1 MQFPED
7 LVILPL
13 ESKVLLPSVVLRLTI
28 RGKEAS
34 ELVKTY
40 FKHSQ
45 NSSIYIACIPL
56 LPFKKKETNPDV
68 AMNIAS
74 QAPQVPVTPT
84 VNPDGIKED
93 GLILWKDKK
102 RLMKYGCVARITR
115 VQRSGTNLFG
125 VFVEGL
131 GRFRVNQVYERD
143 LPPAKHWANVSY
155 YPDIIDADDHDI
167 EKFKELG
174 QAFVSRMR
182 KLKLPDALL
191 EPLTKLVNNKPVPF
205 LVDLFSSLIE
215 TTFEEKL
222 KMLSSP
228 TLKCRIHMMNDW
240 IIRQLH
246 VLQLTDTIGMGVE
259 GSLSKRQREFYLRQQ
274 LEAIQEELKGN
285 SRSESLIA
293 EGDELSDLYKKLAE
307 ARLPNDAL
315 IAAQRELKRMKHL
328 QPASSEYGVARHYL
342 EWMSDL
348 PWNQFTQDN
357 LNLQKVKHVLDSDHF
372 GLNIVKKRIIEYL
385 SVIKVKDDLKAPILC
400 LVGPPGVG
408 KTSLGVSIARSMS
421 RHFHRI
427 SLGGVHD
434 EAEIRG
440 HRRTYVGAMPG
451 VIIQGLRKSRVK
463 NPLFLLDE
471 IDKLASSSHHGDPA
485 AALLEV
491 LDPEQN
497 DTFTDH
503 YLNVPFDLSNILF
516 VATAN
521 SLDTIPEPL
530 LDRMEVIELHGYTF
544 DEKLYIAKT
553 YLIPKQINAHGLE
566 LQHIQISDD
575 TILRIAESY
584 TRESGVRNLERM
596 LASVIRAKCVQ
607 LAELKE
613 GGEEGLY
620 DSRVTVEDISQILG
634 NVKFEKEVFE
644 RNPCPGVVIGL
655 AYSGSGHG
663 GIMFV
668 EATKMPGSGK
678 LHLTGSLG
686 NVLQESA
693 QIALSWVKANAFG
706 LGLTLHP
713 KERLAKDDDI
723 HIHLPHGS
731 IPKDGPSAGITLIC
745 ALVSLYS
752 NKCIPTTV
760 AMTGEI
766 SLRGQVLPVGGIKEK
781 VISAHRAG
789 IRKIIIPFRNKRDV
803 EATVPET
810 VQADIVFSFVQDI
823 WQMLHVAFEN
833 EKWSAQSRRNM
844 MESRL

>member
-1 MQFPED
+1 MLASVIRAKCVQLAELKEGGEEGLYDNRVTIED
-7 LVILPL
+7 INQILGNVKFEKEVFERNPCPGVVTGL
-13 ESKVLLPSVVLRLTI
+13 AYSGSGHGGIMFVEATKMPGSGKLHLTGSLGNVLQESAQIALSWVKANAFDLGLTLHPKERLAKDDDIHIHLPH
-28 RGKEAS
+28 G
-34 ELVKTY
+34 
-40 FKHSQ
+40 
-45 NSSIYIACIPL
+45 SIPKDGPSAG
-56 LPFKKKETNPDV
+56 
-68 AMNIAS
+68 
-74 QAPQVPVTPT
+74 VT
-84 VNPDGIKED
+84 
-93 GLILWKDKK
+93 LIL
-102 RLMKYGCVARITR
+102 
-115 VQRSGTNLFG
+115 
-125 VFVEGL
+125 
-131 GRFRVNQVYERD
+131 NQVYERD

-228 TLKCRIHMMNDW
+228 TLKCRIHMMNNW
-240 IIRQLH
+240 IMRQLH

-274 LEAIQEELKGN
+274 LEAIQEELKGD
-285 SRSESLIA
+285 SRSEPLIT

-372 GLNIVKKRIIEYL
+372 GLNLVKKRIIEYL

-421 RHFHRI
+421 RRFHRI

-451 VIIQGLRKSRVK
+451 VIVQGLRKSRVK

-503 YLNVPFDLSNILF
+503 YLNVPFDLA
-516 VATAN
+516 VA
-521 SLDTIPEPL
+521 
-530 LDRMEVIELHGYTF
+530 
-544 DEKLYIAKT
+544 
-553 YLIPKQINAHGLE
+553 
-566 LQHIQISDD
+566 
-575 TILRIAESY
+575 
-584 TRESGVRNLERM
+584 
-596 LASVIRAKCVQ
+596 
-607 LAELKE
+607 
-613 GGEEGLY
+613 
-620 DSRVTVEDISQILG
+620 
-634 NVKFEKEVFE
+634 
-644 RNPCPGVVIGL
+644 
-655 AYSGSGHG
+655 
-663 GIMFV
+663 
-668 EATKMPGSGK
+668 
-678 LHLTGSLG
+678 
-686 NVLQESA
+686 
-693 QIALSWVKANAFG
+693 
-706 LGLTLHP
+706 
-713 KERLAKDDDI
+713 
-723 HIHLPHGS
+723 
-731 IPKDGPSAGITLIC
+731 
-745 ALVSLYS
+745 
-752 NKCIPTTV
+752 
-760 AMTGEI
+760 
-766 SLRGQVLPVGGIKEK
+766 
-781 VISAHRAG
+781 
-789 IRKIIIPFRNKRDV
+789 
-803 EATVPET
+803 
-810 VQADIVFSFVQDI
+810 
-823 WQMLHVAFEN
+823 
-833 EKWSAQSRRNM
+833 
-844 MESRL
+844 